1 MFPFIVEK
9 TTALSFEDS
18 ILEVEV
24 GMEAELEQPSDG
36 GQADLIESFSKPFPL
51 RELDKPATSGEI
63 DHYG

>member
-24 GMEAELEQPSDG
+24 GMETELEQPSDG
-36 GQADLIESFSKPFPL
+36 GKPVLIESFSGLFRIWDQDNPP
-51 RELDKPATSGEI
+51 
-63 DHYG
+63 